1 MKRLTALALTLVVL
15 LLLFLTGCADTKQ
28 NGDRLQDKLN
38 TKQLPETQEPAQ
50 TDPPDTTQTPTS
62 GKTPSKGSTAQRPG
76 KPGPEEGAP
85 SGDGY
90 SMYEGIYVDDQT
102 DADITTVL
110 ELHAYS
116 DILLLEYSYL
126 SDGILS
132 GTWVEEFWPDP
143 DIIAD
148 GELVN
153 VCGAY
158 QGFNIIEGT
167 CDYWSEATPCTIVL
181 TEDGVWVQEKG
192 YEYKYRRDE
201 SLPCVHT
208 SFDSQMARLRNRVSG
223 QPSAEL
229 AGEWEYNDGLTAAYL
244 HLGEDGSFSYVCKE
258 QHRPIEV
265 LEGAWVLDS
274 DSDCLAVQAERI
286 GDETIPYE
294 LLLDY
299 SAEGGGLFLMDT
311 TELPGIYLNYG
322 MVFWP
327 AAGQWSTGFTMEQLT
342 SVYYESMNVSG
353 TVAVSEGFDDYE
365 MYYSY
370 RIPCFFSEDSA
381 TLDQIN
387 SDIRDRFETLAETE
401 LDRLSRNE
409 PPVTHMI
416 ESYYT
421 AFDGVEQLILWTDSY
436 YELPE
441 CAVYCYDRER
451 DMRLDTK
458 ALLKRLGISESDFL
472 AAVRVAA
479 EAYFQ
484 ADNGFMTQ
492 EQRQEMGYDE
502 RLAWTLS
509 DEVINLDMP
518 VVVTECG
525 ELAVIARI
533 GAFAAFDYYYATLYP
548 FSDAVG

>member
-1 MKRLTALALTLVVL
+1 MKQLTALALALIL
-15 LLLFLTGCADTKQ
+15 LLSLAACGSSES
-28 NGDRLQDKLN
+28 GPSLQDKLGKN
-38 TKQLPETQEPAQ
+38 TTVS
-50 TDPPDTTQTPTS
+50 TDPAEA
-62 GKTPSKGSTAQRPG
+62 KGSTEPESESQPG
-76 KPGPEEGAP
+76 SASGKQLSGGSKNNEP
-85 SGDGY
+85 SEPTEVTPAGDDY
-90 SMYEGIYVDDQT
+90 SNYAGIYVCDTSGDEYP
-102 DADITTVL
+102 TVL
-110 ELHAYS
+110 EIHVYG

-126 SDGILS
+126 SDGVLF

-244 HLGEDGSFSYVCKE
+244 QLGEDGSFSYVCKE

-322 MVFWP
+322 MFFWP

-387 SDIRDRFETLAETE
+387 SDIRDRFETRAETE

-484 ADNGFMTQ
+484 ADNGFMTE

-533 GAFAAFDYYYATLYP
+533 GAFAALDYYYATLYP

>member
-1 MKRLTALALTLVVL
+1 MKRLTALALALVML
-15 LLLFLTGCADTKQ
+15 LLCLSGCADTQQ
-28 NGDRLQDKLN
+28 NGDRLQDKLH
-38 TKQLPETQEPAQ
+38 TKQVPQTQEPAQ
-50 TDPPDTTQTPTS
+50 TDSPDTTQTSTTD
-62 GKTPSKGSTAQRPG
+62 KTPSKGNTAQRPG
-76 KPGPEEGAP
+76 KSEPEEGAP
-85 SGDGY
+85 AGDGY
-90 SMYEGIYVDDQT
+90 SVYEGIYVDDQT

-116 DILLLEYSYL
+116 DILLLEYSFL
-126 SDGILS
+126 SDGTLF

-148 GELVN
+148 GELEN
-153 VCGAY
+153 ICGEY
-158 QGFNIIEGT
+158 QGFNIIEGV

-181 TEDGVWVQEKG
+181 TEEGVLVQTKG
-192 YEYKYRRDE
+192 YEYEYRRDE

-208 SFDSQMARLRNRVSG
+208 SFDSQMARLRDRGSG
-223 QPSAEL
+223 QPAAEL
-229 AGEWEYNDGLTAAYL
+229 AGEWEYNDPYSAGYL
-244 HLGEDGSFSYVCKE
+244 HMGSDGSFAFVWKDR
-258 QHRPIEV
+258 HRPAEV
-265 LEGAWVLDS
+265 WTGAWVPGS
-274 DSDCLAVQAERI
+274 DTDQITVCAARI
-286 GDETIPYE
+286 GDTEETYE
-294 LLLDY
+294 LQLGY
-299 SAEGGGLFLMDT
+299 SMEGSCRFLSYWGEEVNTVLAGGIFLWQGD
-311 TELPGIYLNYG
+311 
-322 MVFWP
+322 
-327 AAGQWSTGFTMEQLT
+327 GQWSTGFTMEQLS
-342 SVYYESMNVSG
+342 SVYYEPLNVSG
-353 TVAVSEGFDDYE
+353 TVTVPNGFDGYE

-370 RIPCFFSEDSA
+370 RIPCFFSEGSA
-381 TLDQIN
+381 TLDRIN
-387 SDIRDRFETLAETE
+387 SDICGRFETLAETE

-451 DMRLDTK
+451 DMQLDTR

-472 AAVRVAA
+472 AAVRAAA

-492 EQRQEMGYDE
+492 EQRQETGYDE

-509 DEVINLDMP
+509 DEAINLDMP
-518 VVVTECG
+518 VVVTEYG

-533 GAFAAFDYYYATLYP
+533 GAFAALDYYYATLYP